1 MTRGVLLDTHVLIA
15 HVNSKDIFGKATK
28 HLLGTP
34 HPFFSPLSI
43 AEMRLKESVKK
54 QSYLAE
60 DITQAL
66 GQLGYKE
73 LPLVSKAA
81 EGITG
86 FPQLH
91 HHDPFD
97 TLLLAQAKH
106 HNLLFITADQVLL
119 RLDLEFVHDAYA

>member
-28 HLLGTP
+28 HLLQTP

-43 AEMRLKESVKK
+43 AEMGLRESVKK
-54 QSYLAE
+54 QRYLAE

-73 LPLVSKAA
+73 LPLVSTAA

-86 FPQLH
+86 FPTLH

-97 TLLLAQAKH
+97 RLLLAQAKH
-106 HNLLFITADQVLL
+106 HNLLFITADHTLL
-119 RLDLEFVHDAYA
+119 SLDLDFVHDAYA